1 MKAIECFH
9 FRQNFYHENYVII
22 ALLQLKF
29 EELFYFSLQH
39 ICSDFIPYL
48 GRVAEFYQV
57 LLKQKE
63 KNPKEIEKKCALHN
77 KNTANHC
84 LQSCSR
90 VFKTPKFFQKSFLHK
105 LKSFCAFPYLKRFTV
120 SNGNIINYLI
130 KKVFCV
136 DFNYSSPAHVL

>member
-1 MKAIECFH
+1 MKAIQCFH

-29 EELFYFSLQH
+29 EKLFFFH
-39 ICSDFIPYL
+39 CSIFVPTLYLTSDEWLNFIKSYL
-48 GRVAEFYQV
+48 NRKKK
-57 LLKQKE
+57 KQRNRK
-63 KNPKEIEKKCALHN
+63 KKCALHN

-130 KKVFCV
+130 KKVLCM